1 MRSISSACNAKADE
15 TYGKVTQHVDAGV
28 SGRFACAVGA
38 ALSWSAVK
46 RCARQLVAKKARLDA
61 AWKMQADIPLQIDII
76 CTCFPDYA
84 NASVSLFRNVRVV
97 GSVATDVSATVSVGG
112 VGGVGRGWSR

>member
-15 TYGKVTQHVDAGV
+15 AYGKVTHVDDGV
-28 SGRFACAVGA
+28 SGRFACAAGA
-38 ALSWSAVK
+38 ALSWNAVK
-46 RCARQLVAKKARLDA
+46 RCARQLVAKKPLLNA
-61 AWKMQADIPLQIDII
+61 AWNMQADIPLQIDII
-76 CTCFPDYA
+76 CTCFSDYA
-84 NASVSLFRNVRVV
+84 NASASPFWNVQVV